1 MVVFTVKALWK
12 CFSSPNGS
20 NMTWESSKSNLKVK
34 RNESY
39 DVQPNMRITYSDTV
53 KKKNENVQYV
63 LSIYLFVENKC
74 IRMIQLIHNASR
86 NECLCLLYFSVS
98 SSDTMLWNLWILKQG
113 WAYGYEQV
121 R

>member
-53 KKKNENVQYV
+53 KKKW
-63 LSIYLFVENKC
+63 KC
-74 IRMIQLIHNASR
+74 AI
-86 NECLCLLYFSVS
+86 CLKYISVCGKQMYQN
-98 SSDTMLWNLWILKQG
+98 DTVNS
-113 WAYGYEQV
+113 
-121 R
+121 